1 MDTVPMPKRT
11 TYEDSFILSPTFV
24 HLFLNHLD
32 AAMPKNITPQTYAQP
47 LPAVPLKSWLS

>member
-1 MDTVPMPKRT
+1 MPKRT